1 MNDKIKAIA
10 EAALAAY
17 IKDRVARFPS
27 LAALDVEDL
36 LIAASYQAKKD
47 SLLDY
52 DEDEP
57 GEEKERRTHGA
68 LAEMERRFL
77 AHYIEVCYVEAGA
90 IKKGTDYHLQVQAFG
105 DWAAETCIDDY
116 TDEQELKQEIA
127 ELIYKDKEAASN
139 AGRPALEPG
148 DTVFYIKQRERIGC
162 VSAYVVEATFHEY
175 HGQTA
180 VIVWGDRGQKE
191 YVENEDL
198 FFSRMEATQELF
210 SQSERLYKDVKAEL
224 EALNKQDKE
233 TAR

>member
-1 MNDKIKAIA
+1 MNEKIKKIA

-36 LIAASYQAKKD
+36 LIGASYQAKKD
-47 SLLDY
+47 SLLEY

-57 GEEKERRTHGA
+57 GEEKERRIHGA

-77 AHYIEVCYVEAGA
+77 AHYIEVCYIEAGA

-105 DWAAETCIDDY
+105 DWAAGTCIDDY
-116 TDEQELKQEIA
+116 QDEQDLKQEIVF
-127 ELIYKDKEAASN
+127 LIYKDKEAASN
-139 AGRPALEPG
+139 AGRPALKPG
-148 DTVFYIKQRERIGC
+148 DKVFYIKQREQIGC
-162 VSAYVVEATFHEY
+162 VSAYVVEATFDEY
-175 HGQTA
+175 YSQTEC
-180 VIVWGDRGQKE
+180 IVWDRGQQE
-191 YVENEDL
+191 YVKNEDL

-210 SQSERLYKDVKAEL
+210 SQSERLFKDVKAEL
-224 EALNKQDKE
+224 EAIKEQDKE